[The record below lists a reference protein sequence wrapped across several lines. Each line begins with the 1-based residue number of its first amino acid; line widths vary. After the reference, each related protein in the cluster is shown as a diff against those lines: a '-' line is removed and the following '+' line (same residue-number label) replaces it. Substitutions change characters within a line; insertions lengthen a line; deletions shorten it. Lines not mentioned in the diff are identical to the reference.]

1 MEPYFETNNEL
12 ARRRQWLNLSS
23 YWAKII
29 SRRYISF
36 SQPFNKFVN
45 KPFLPK
51 TFFNKLK
58 NNILLQKQ
66 TMAYNHRV
74 LILESFSISYFLG
87 NAKNKVNVETFL
99 MSFETNIITSISTLT
114 HSVSRI
120 FLTLLLHWQPNKI
133 QITES
138 VYPQNGPCY

>member
-23 YWAKII
+23 YLAKII

-51 TFFNKLK
+51 KIFNKLK
-58 NNILLQKQ
+58 NNVLLQKQ

-74 LILESFSISYFLG
+74 LILASFSISYFLG

-99 MSFETNIITSISTLT
+99 MSFETNIITSIFTLT

-120 FLTLLLHWQPNKI
+120 FLTLLRHW
-133 QITES
+133 
-138 VYPQNGPCY
+138 